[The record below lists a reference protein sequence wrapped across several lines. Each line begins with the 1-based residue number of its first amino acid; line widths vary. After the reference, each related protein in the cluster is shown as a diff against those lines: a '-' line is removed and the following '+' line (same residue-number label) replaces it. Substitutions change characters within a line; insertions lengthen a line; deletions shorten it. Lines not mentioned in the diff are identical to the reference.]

1 MKIRERIKKL
11 AAMFKDGDKAL
22 VAIYDMDREQIA
34 IESTY
39 DIDEILI
46 MVLES
51 YIETQY
57 SNFDGI
63 QHDCIDFYRNK
74 FNELFDR
81 LESEI

>member
-1 MKIRERIKKL
+1 MKTRERIKKL
-11 AAMFKDGDKAL
+11 AGMFRDRDQAL
-22 VAIYDMDREQIA
+22 VAIHDMDRDQIT

-39 DIDEILI
+39 DIDKILI
-46 MVLES
+46 KVLEN

-74 FNELFDR
+74 FNDLFDR

>member
-1 MKIRERIKKL
+1 MKVREKIKKL
-11 AAMFKDGDKAL
+11 AGMFRDGDKAL
-22 VAIYDMDREQIA
+22 VAIHDMDRDQIT
-34 IESTY
+34 IESTH

-46 MVLES
+46 KVLEN

-74 FNELFDR
+74 FNNLFDE
-81 LESEI
+81 LEKTL